1 VAEPSVVI
9 GVIGR
14 PHGVRG
20 AVRATPTGATLATL
34 ALGEAVEAVE
44 AAAADAPARRL
55 VLAARAG
62 TPQRPIL
69 SFEGVATRA
78 EAAALTG
85 AEIRVPAGRVA
96 PLPDDDTFF
105 VRDLVGCEVVLA
117 GRVAGRVTAVHE
129 APANDVLEVA
139 GDDGVLLVPFTGDA
153 VTAVEP
159 AERRI
164 TVRPGLFGGP
174 A

>member
-1 VAEPSVVI
+1 MAEVSVVI

-14 PHGVRG
+14 PHGMRG
-20 AVRATPTGATLATL
+20 AVRAIATGATLATV
-34 ALGEAVEAVE
+34 GPGEAVE
-44 AAAADAPARRL
+44 AAAAGAPARRL

-62 TPQRPIL
+62 TRERPIL
-69 SFEGVATRA
+69 SFEGVATRD

-85 AEIRVPAGRVA
+85 AELRVPAGRVA

-129 APANDVLEVA
+129 TPANDVLEVA
-139 GDDGVLLVPFTGDA
+139 GEEGVLLVPFTGDA

-159 AERRI
+159 AARRI
-164 TVRPGLFGGP
+164 VLRPDLFGGST
-174 A
+174 